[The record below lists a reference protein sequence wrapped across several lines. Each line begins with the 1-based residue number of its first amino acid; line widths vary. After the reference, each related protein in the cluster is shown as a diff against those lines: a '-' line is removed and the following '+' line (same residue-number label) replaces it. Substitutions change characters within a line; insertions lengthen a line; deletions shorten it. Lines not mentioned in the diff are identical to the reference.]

1 MGGLTLP
8 HKGSFKVAAVEPRT
22 ILLNV
27 PWTPNASFESVCT
40 NVLARQTIGQTDY
53 WICYG
58 PAGESGEVTLK
69 LKKPA
74 AGPSQFDFTYPAGD
88 AVSEIKLDSGDGHHA
103 VLLVMNTE
111 MTNRT
116 WLAHDKIYVGPSFVL
131 EDGSLE
137 FPPEG
142 GKATIYAASG
152 KSETKQAAAII
163 PDPPALAN
171 WSWRDAAPE
180 RGAKVETAKWLTSTG
195 PQPMETYDSFQNRYG
210 WYRATLHADKA
221 GPVIVSLRWAIR
233 DVRPVPERPAR
244 HDDHAELRQVEHSH
258 LSQRPAGR

>member
-8 HKGSFKVAAVEPRT
+8 HKGSFKVAAAEPRT

-27 PWTPNASFESVCT
+27 PWTPNASFESICT
-40 NVLARQTIGQTDY
+40 NVMARQTVGQTDY

-69 LKKPA
+69 RKTPA
-74 AGPSQFDFTYPAGD
+74 AGPGQFDFTYPAGD

-103 VLLVMNTE
+103 ALLVMNTE

-131 EDGSLE
+131 EDGRME

-152 KSETKQAAAII
+152 KSEMTQAAATV
-163 PDPPALAN
+163 PGSSRAGKLVVARCRPGTRCKRRNCQVAYLERPAAN
-171 WSWRDAAPE
+171 GNLRQLPEPLRLVSGHAACGQGRP
-180 RGAKVETAKWLTSTG
+180 RIA
-195 PQPMETYDSFQNRYG
+195 
-210 WYRATLHADKA
+210 
-221 GPVIVSLRWAIR
+221 SLRWAIR

-244 HDDHAELRQVEHSH
+244 HDDHVELRPVRHPH
-258 LSQRPAGR
+258 LS

>member
-1 MGGLTLP
+1 MRGPAPATGVAPEPDPAPLETHVTAGGLTLP
-8 HKGSFKVAAVEPRT
+8 HKGSLKVAAPEPRT

-58 PAGESGEVTLK
+58 PAGDSGEDTLK
-69 LKKPA
+69 RKAPG

-88 AVSEIKLDSGDGHHA
+88 AVSEINLDSGDGRHA
-103 VLLVMNTE
+103 VLLVMNME

-116 WLAHDKIYVGPSFVL
+116 WLAQGKIYVGPSFVL

-152 KSETKQAAAII
+152 KSEMKQAAASI

-180 RGAKVETAKWLTSTG
+180 RGAKVETGKGISWSG
-195 PQPMETYDSFQNRYG
+195 PQPMET
-210 WYRATLHADKA
+210 
-221 GPVIVSLRWAIR
+221 
-233 DVRPVPERPAR
+233 
-244 HDDHAELRQVEHSH
+244 
-258 LSQRPAGR
+258 